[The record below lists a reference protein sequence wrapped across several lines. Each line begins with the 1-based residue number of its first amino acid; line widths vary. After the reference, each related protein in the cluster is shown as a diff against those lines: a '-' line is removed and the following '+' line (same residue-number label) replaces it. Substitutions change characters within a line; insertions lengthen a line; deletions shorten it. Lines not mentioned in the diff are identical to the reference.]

1 MVHDPTDRSDRIDPF
16 AALRAAF
23 SAAPNGDTAGGSLR
37 LDPGRE
43 ARTGV
48 PEVVYAPGKT
58 PAQLVIATRGLVVV
72 SGRAIVSRVD
82 AAPLAALREGLP
94 EYNVSVGEGMRTAL
108 VTEPGYERPDTG
120 GRVGI
125 ITAGTSDLPTAD
137 EARVMAE
144 AMGCAVRV
152 VADVGVAGLHRLIA
166 PLAALFAWS
175 ADVLIVAAG
184 MDGALPSVVAGLA
197 PLPVI
202 GLPTPVGY
210 GAGGAGA
217 AALGTMLQSCAPGLT
232 VVNIDNGIGA
242 GVAAARIANAVAR
255 ARKANDAANA
265 TS

>member
-1 MVHDPTDRSDRIDPF
+1 MAYDPASDPF
-16 AALRAAF
+16 AALRAALTDK
-23 SAAPNGDTAGGSLR
+23 GDGAGGDLR

-58 PAQLVIATRGLVVV
+58 AAQLVAAARGLVAAG
-72 SGRAIVSRVD
+72 GRAIVSRAD
-82 AAPLAALREGLP
+82 AAALVALREGLP
-94 EYNVSVGEGMRTAL
+94 DCAVSAGGGMRTAL
-108 VTEPGYERPDTG
+108 VTTPEYERHETG

-125 ITAGTSDLPTAD
+125 LTGGTSDLPTAD
-137 EARVMAE
+137 EARVIAE

-166 PLAALFAWS
+166 PLAALLAWP

-197 PLPVI
+197 PMPVI

-210 GAGGAGA
+210 GAGGFGA

-255 ARKANDAANA
+255 ARHVVTADTMSSA
-265 TS
+265 